1 MTKERK
7 QKRGFIR
14 GFVCLFL
21 FIVCIFAG
29 LKTFSYQDTLKF
41 VQISDVHLSDKTVN
55 TTYKV
60 LADSKTLFKD
70 ELSQIN
76 AIPNLDFVIVTGDM
90 TDKPKETLIKEFIAG
105 MNTLKAPWYSSFGN
119 HDVVFGSDITRE
131 KYVKI
136 LRQNNKNYKFD
147 KSYYSFSPKKGY
159 RVIVLDCINDKKIT
173 ANGKIPK
180 EQLTWLDGE
189 LSKAQKN
196 NEVPMMFLHCPLY
209 EPFSSFHHKMTN
221 PDEIY
226 AVLKKHKTPMAIF
239 SGHYHATKIYK
250 EGNILH
256 VSTPSLVSYPN
267 AFRVV
272 SVTNLPNKVV
282 FKFEFRETGLKEIQK
297 KAKLLVFSSKIYYG
311 EETDRQ
317 GTYILDK

>member
-1 MTKERK
+1 MTKDRK
-7 QKRGFIR
+7 QKKGFIKKIT
-14 GFVCLFL
+14 CLML
-21 FIVCIFAG
+21 FAVCIFAG
-29 LKTFSYQDTLKF
+29 LKTFSYPDTLKF
-41 VQISDVHLSDKTVN
+41 VQISDVHLSDRKEN
-55 TTYKV
+55 TTYKM
-60 LADSKTLFKD
+60 LAQSKALFKD

-76 AIPNLDFVIVTGDM
+76 AISGVDFVIVTGDM
-90 TDKPKETLIKEFIAG
+90 TDRPKKELITEFLTG
-105 MNTLKAPWYSSFGN
+105 MNSLNEPWYSSFGN
-119 HDVVFGSDITRE
+119 HDLVFGSDISRE
-131 KYVKI
+131 DYVK
-136 LRQNNKNYKFD
+136 LLKQNNKSYKFD
-147 KSYYSFSPKKGY
+147 KSYYAFTPKKGY
-159 RVIVLDCINDKKIT
+159 RVIVLDCINNTKLT

-180 EQLTWLDGE
+180 EQLLWLDNE
-189 LSKAQKN
+189 LSLAQKN
-196 NEVPMMFLHCPLY
+196 NEVPMLFMHCPLY
-209 EPFSSFHHKMTN
+209 EPFSSFHHRMVN

-226 AVLKKHKTPMAIF
+226 AVLKKHKTPIAIF

-272 SVTNLPNKVV
+272 TVNNLPKKVV
-282 FKFEFRETGLKEIQK
+282 FKFEFKETGLKEIQK